1 MEEELF
7 LRIMQLSK
15 KDKVKLLQALEE
27 DLMEMGEGYLITV
40 AKISDENEAE
50 IKQRNEAISQQQL
63 CVIEFEDH
71 FIHLQKVCDVK

>member
-1 MEEELF
+1 MDEELF

-15 KDKVKLLQALEE
+15 KEKEKLLQSPEQ
-27 DLMEMGEGYLITV
+27 DLMEMDEGYLITL

-50 IKQRNEAISQQQL
+50 IKQRNEAISKQQL